1 MNQAA
6 TERRADVLALGFLL
20 GGLGVYCGIAV
31 YFGRRPEEDAAMLL
45 RYSRHLASDR
55 GIVWNVGE
63 PPVDGATDFLF
74 MLLVALLHRAGLSLE
89 SGAQGIGL
97 VAHAATVAL
106 VYCGAR
112 RLHGAS
118 PALALVPATY
128 LAFGP
133 ALRYTTASF
142 GTPLFALAATLAW
155 WAATRAAQ
163 AEPKALPGASLRL
176 ALASLLLGLARP
188 EGVFLGAF
196 FLAAV
201 LFYRRGDG
209 ARVLVSRFALVFLT
223 LGLAYWL
230 WRWHYFGHPLPNPFY
245 KKGGGVLHLH
255 SLQKAWRDLF
265 RLTLPF
271 LTVVAAGLFLKATR
285 RAALF
290 VLLPVTAFVV
300 LWVLI
305 SDETNYVMRFR
316 YPILPVVLLGFAG
329 VAGPMLA
336 PVARLLSSS
345 SPISR
350 LVTAWTLALIAAAG
364 LAAHQHSSFRQV
376 APKRM
381 GLHAAALVLRD
392 YSRRN
397 YALATTEA
405 GLLPLYS
412 TWRAVD
418 AWGLNDAWIAHHGGV
433 TEDYLDRYRPEVIV
447 FHAYF
452 SPETPESGPRVE
464 ARSLGPGWYRMVM
477 TLKAYAEKNGYTLAA
492 VFGRDAWD
500 THYYY
505 VRKGFPESR
514 EIANRLHA
522 LDYYWDGERAANF
535 APAP

>member
-1 MNQAA
+1 LTAAA
-6 TERRADVLALGFLL
+6 TKTFAGVLALGLL
-20 GGLGVYCGIAV
+20 LASLAIYCGAV
-31 YFGRRPEEDAAMLL
+31 VDFGGRPEEDAAMLL
-45 RYSRHLASDR
+45 RYSRHFSSGR

-74 MLLVALLHRAGLSLE
+74 MLLVAMLHRTGLSLE
-89 SGAQGIGL
+89 SAAQGVG
-97 VAHAATVAL
+97 VAAHAATVAL

-118 PALALVPATY
+118 PALALVPATW

-133 ALRYTTASF
+133 GLRHVTACY
-142 GTPLFALAATLAW
+142 GTPLFALAAAVAW

-163 AEPKALPGASLRL
+163 AQPPALAGASLRL
-176 ALASLLLGLARP
+176 AFASLLLGLARP

-196 FLAAV
+196 FLCAV
-201 LFYRRGDG
+201 LFYRSGDG
-209 ARVLVSRFALVFLT
+209 ALVLVSRFALVFLT

-230 WRWHYFGHPLPNPFY
+230 WRWQYFGHPLPNPFY
-245 KKGGGVLHLH
+245 RKGGGVLHLH
-255 SLQKAWRDLF
+255 SLRMAWRDLF
-265 RLTLPF
+265 RLTSPF
-271 LTVVAAGLFLKATR
+271 LAVVVAGLFMKGTR
-285 RAALF
+285 RVAAF
-290 VLLPVTAFVV
+290 ILLPVASFLI

-316 YPILPVVLLGFAG
+316 YPILPVILMGFAG
-329 VAGPMLA
+329 VAGPALQ
-336 PVARLLSSS
+336 PLARLF
-345 SPISR
+345 PISPP
-350 LVTAWTLALIAAAG
+350 LVRQVVPWALALIAGAA
-364 LAAHQHSSFRQV
+364 LAAHQHSRFRHV

-381 GLHAAALVLRD
+381 GLYDAALVLRE

-397 YALATTEA
+397 FALATTEA

-433 TEDYLDRYRPEVIV
+433 TAEYLDRYRPEVIV

-452 SPETPESGPRVE
+452 SPETPESGPRIE
-464 ARSLGPGWYRMVM
+464 GRSLGPAWYRMVM
-477 TLKAYAEKNGYTLAA
+477 TLKTYAESNRYTLAA
-492 VFGRDAWD
+492 VFGRNAWD

-505 VRKGFPESR
+505 VRTGFPESA
-514 EIANRLHA
+514 EITDRLRG
-522 LDYYWDGERAANF
+522 LDYYWDGEPTANF